1 MTFFAIE
8 LLKLSSARLASL
20 QVLKNARNED
30 ILPVF
35 L

>member
-1 MTFFAIE
+1 MIFFARE

-20 QVLKNARNED
+20 QVLKNARNKD
-30 ILPVF
+30 TLPVF